1 MDIVP
6 EAEPVYLKAYDPV
19 RGRFPLSSGSGIL
32 SPSEQGPTRASAAG
46 PGARPTRGL
55 PHKGTAHTWLANLEP
70 HA

>member
-32 SPSEQGPTRASAAG
+32 SPSVQGPTRASGAG
-46 PGARPTRGL
+46 PGVRLTSGTVQLILGL
-55 PHKGTAHTWLANLEP
+55 ISESRI
-70 HA
+70 